1 MKLIYLLQET
11 NDSEIP
17 YATTAPREAFSPGS
31 AGLIQYFATVRHE
44 NLEQVIFGGRQLD
57 LLPIELHNPRGEV
70 HLEWTCA
77 KLLLRRQWI
86 QSIH

>member
-1 MKLIYLLQET
+1 MEHPFPQGTARPISQVYIQECSYIWKPVVT
-11 NDSEIP
+11 IP
-17 YATTAPREAFSPGS
+17 D
-31 AGLIQYFATVRHE
+31 FATVRDE

-70 HLEWTCA
+70 HPEWTCA